1 MTGPAMTRAAVA
13 ELPRIPAARVLSAD
27 DASELVGAEV
37 ADRPP
42 NVTTAAVFT
51 DADSGAPLLAYLP
64 LGDVADLRAAVRR
77 VEIRETYRAASGR
90 RNASRVFG
98 WAPRK
103 PVQRREACNAT
114 SFAKEQPAEQATL
127 DRWAVRCLDM
137 LRGIDPEVAAR
148 DEETMRE
155 VLPEWHM
162 AGTTWTSGVVNSNS
176 QLPYHRDGFNFPTW
190 SAMPVL
196 RRGMDGG
203 HLHLPEHDLTV
214 ACRDGWGVFFCGFD
228 LVHGVTPMRRRTPDG
243 YRFSVVYYAL
253 RGMRSC
259 AEFAEET
266 RLARAARTERERR
279 MAHGDLYVTQRPAGA
294 APLPDTH
301 APAPE
306 ADSGHDRA
314 PDDPEGMEL

>member
-1 MTGPAMTRAAVA
+1 MTATLARTAVQRVMSA
-13 ELPRIPAARVLSAD
+13 E
-27 DASELVGAEV
+27 DATALVGTDVPALP
-37 ADRPP
+37 AT
-42 NVTTAAVFT
+42 TTAPVVAT
-51 DADSGAPLLAYLP
+51 DDGTPVYAYLP
-64 LGDVADLRAAVRR
+64 LGDVSDLRAAVRR

-114 SFAKEQPAEQATL
+114 SFAKEQPAEQAAL
-127 DRWAVRCLDM
+127 DAWAVRCLAV
-137 LRGIDPEVAAR
+137 LRSIDPEVAER
-148 DEETMRE
+148 DEATMRE

-162 AGTTWTSGVVNSNS
+162 AGTPWTSGVVNSNS

-203 HLHLPEHDLTV
+203 HLHIPEYGAVLP
-214 ACRDGWGVFFCGFD
+214 CRDGWGVFFCGQE
-228 LVHGVTPMRRRTPDG
+228 LVHGVTPMRRREPDG
-243 YRFSVVYYAL
+243 YRYSVVYYAL

-266 RLARAARTERERR
+266 RLARIARTERERR
-279 MAHGDLYVTQRPAGA
+279 SAATAVERL

-301 APAPE
+301 GTPPE
-306 ADSGHDRA
+306 AGSGDDRA
-314 PDDPEGMEL
+314 PDDPSELPL